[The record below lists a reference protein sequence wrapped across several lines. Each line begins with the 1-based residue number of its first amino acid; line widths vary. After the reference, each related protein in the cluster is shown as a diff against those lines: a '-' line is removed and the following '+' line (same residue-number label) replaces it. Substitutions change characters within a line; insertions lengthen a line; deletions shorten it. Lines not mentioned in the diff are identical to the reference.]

1 MSVFAVTYHYSATPE
16 ELAGLRPT
24 HREFT
29 GELFGRGVL
38 LTSGPFIDYSG
49 ALLLVKAESVEEVSA
64 LLDNDPFDVAGY
76 IGERVILQW
85 NPLNGPFASLA

>member
-1 MSVFAVTYHYSATPE
+1 MSVFAVTYHYSASAE
-16 ELAGLRPT
+16 ELAGLRPA

-29 GELFGRGVL
+29 AELFERGVL
-38 LTSGPFIDYSG
+38 LTSGPFIDYAG

-64 LLDNDPFDVAGY
+64 LLDNDPFDVAGF